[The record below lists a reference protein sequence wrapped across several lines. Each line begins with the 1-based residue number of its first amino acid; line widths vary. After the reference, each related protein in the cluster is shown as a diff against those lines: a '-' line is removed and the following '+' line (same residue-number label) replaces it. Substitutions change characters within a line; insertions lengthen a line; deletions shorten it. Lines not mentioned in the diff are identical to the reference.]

1 MPRSKIGGKLT
12 GVRLP
17 DSLRLEIEVLAGPG
31 HMAEFV
37 RAAVEAEVARRR
49 REEQDEAP
57 LPDTARPELSPKTA
71 PRIPSSPW
79 ATTSPWLGYG
89 FTVSGEAVEVR
100 LTPPITLASAPEP
113 IRADQK
119 IKVQNSPIPG
129 ARVRSPSRKPSSRK
143 SDHPAHSAWTS
154 MRQQSRISGHPIAPE
169 WENFWIFVKD
179 MKKKPLNAVLVRKD
193 QEKGWGPDNCVWGT
207 KADVVARRPTTGF
220 YTYNGRTLTLTGWS
234 KVTNINVGVLRA
246 RVRAEWPIEEVL
258 GTPVGPGPGKRGR
271 PVLSASVQEAIEP
284 TVSLGRRRMSRSARN
299 PVSLKRSDN
308 RYLPWKG
315 MRERCGRTGDSF
327 VPEWEEFWVFA
338 QDLGERPP
346 GTVLLR
352 RKLSL
357 PYGPTNC
364 FWGTKKQ
371 ANRGRRFVRR
381 YMHDGREM
389 TVAELAEATGLGYKT
404 LDARLRKGIPL
415 EQALSPKVRPRPGR
429 SRR

>member
-1 MPRSKIGGKLT
+1 MP
-12 GVRLP
+12 
-17 DSLRLEIEVLAGPG
+17 
-31 HMAEFV
+31 
-37 RAAVEAEVARRR
+37 
-49 REEQDEAP
+49 
-57 LPDTARPELSPKTA
+57 
-71 PRIPSSPW
+71 
-79 ATTSPWLGYG
+79 
-89 FTVSGEAVEVR
+89 
-100 LTPPITLASAPEP
+100 
-113 IRADQK
+113 
-119 IKVQNSPIPG
+119 
-129 ARVRSPSRKPSSRK
+129 
-143 SDHPAHSAWTS
+143 
-154 MRQQSRISGHPIAPE
+154 
-169 WENFWIFVKD
+169 
-179 MKKKPLNAVLVRKD
+179 
-193 QEKGWGPDNCVWGT
+193 
-207 KADVVARRPTTGF
+207 
-220 YTYNGRTLTLTGWS
+220 
-234 KVTNINVGVLRA
+234 
-246 RVRAEWPIEEVL
+246 
-258 GTPVGPGPGKRGR
+258 
-271 PVLSASVQEAIEP
+271 
-284 TVSLGRRRMSRSARN
+284 
-299 PVSLKRSDN
+299 LKRSDN